1 MSMPI
6 APQPATAPR
15 GTARVW
21 ARPIVGLALL
31 LTLLPPSTLQR
42 CLRALKGNAR
52 ATTTQ
57 QAHRIRAATCS
68 VSARCAGEGCLQR
81 SIAVYLICRI
91 EGHVP
96 GWKTG
101 YQIEPFAAH
110 AWVEVDGIPIDEPA
124 AISSYTTV
132 LAVDQP
138 EKN

>member
-6 APQPATAPR
+6 AQQPATAPH
-15 GTARVW
+15 GTARIW
-21 ARPIVGLALL
+21 TRPMVGLALM

-42 CLRALKGNAR
+42 CLRTLKGNAR
-52 ATTTQ
+52 ATTAP
-57 QAHRIRAATCS
+57 QAQRIRATTCS

-81 SIAVYLICRI
+81 SIAVYLICRL
-91 EGHVP
+91 EGHAP

-101 YQIEPFAAH
+101 YQLEPFAAH
-110 AWVEVDGIPIDEPA
+110 AWVEVDGNPIDEPA
-124 AISSYTTV
+124 AIRSYTTV